1 MKFKTLKWMGLA
13 LSITLTTAYAADSE
27 YWKEFEAKGVPLMQH
42 IQDLAAVSDSASA
55 SVRNR
60 TKNALAYFF
69 ATGGKNGFRQEPAT
83 ASEYDIL
90 VKALAVTTS
99 LHYFGKKA
107 PVLDL
112 VKVRR
117 EYGLKT
123 EDAMVQSHLVQAHA
137 IIGYTLCTNRFLQV
151 TLPLKE
157 ANPNLELSDIPGET
171 LSGLATFGLKI
182 TTQCYA
188 APLKSLSTQWADSK
202 LKSAFVDGF
211 TLPVT
216 KAVVS
221 IVAPGFEKDID
232 QEDIDQIQ
240 ALLNHA
246 SSAQAAPA
254 GGIRQIRLGNGG
266 VATRAGRGISLSMP
280 GDSLMGNFS
289 LHGGMSD
296 EELLAALEQ
305 FGIAEVLYND
315 A

>member
-13 LSITLTTAYAADSE
+13 LGITLTTAYAADSE
-27 YWKEFEAKGVPLMQH
+27 YWKEFESRGVPLMQH
-42 IQDLAAVSDSASA
+42 IQDLSSVSGSASA
-55 SVRNR
+55 SVKNR
-60 TKNALAYFF
+60 RKNALAYFF
-69 ATGGKNGFRQEPAT
+69 ATGGKYGFRKEPAT
-83 ASEYDIL
+83 ADEYDIL
-90 VKALAVTTS
+90 VKALAVTTA
-99 LHYFGKKA
+99 LHYYGGSV

-112 VKVRR
+112 VQVRR
-117 EYGLKT
+117 GYGLGS
-123 EDAMVQSHLVQAHA
+123 EDATIQSHLVQAHA
-137 IIGYTLCTNRFLQV
+137 IIGYTLCTNRFLQE
-151 TLPLKE
+151 TRPLKE
-157 ANPNLELSDIPGET
+157 ANPNLELSDIPAEA
-171 LSGLATFGLKI
+171 LSGLATFGFQI

-211 TLPVT
+211 TLPVA
-216 KAVVS
+216 KAVAS

-240 ALLNHA
+240 ALLSQV

-266 VATRAGRGISLSMP
+266 VATRTGRGVSLSMP
-280 GDSLMGNFS
+280 GGSFMGNLS
-289 LHGGMSD
+289 LHARMSD
-296 EELLAALEQ
+296 EDLLAALEQ